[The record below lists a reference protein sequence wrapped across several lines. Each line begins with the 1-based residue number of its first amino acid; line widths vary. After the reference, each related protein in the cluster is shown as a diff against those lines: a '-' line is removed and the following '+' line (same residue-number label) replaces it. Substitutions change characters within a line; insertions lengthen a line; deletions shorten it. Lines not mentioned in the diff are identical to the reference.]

1 MKKKKTNEDRN
12 FLIMKIKNNIRKFR
26 GGGIFIYANIV
37 AEGAGGASMLIIFQY
52 NIFFK
57 IGILIHSF

>member
-1 MKKKKTNEDRN
+1 
-12 FLIMKIKNNIRKFR
+12 MKIKNNIRKFR
-26 GGGIFIYANIV
+26 GGGVFIYANIV